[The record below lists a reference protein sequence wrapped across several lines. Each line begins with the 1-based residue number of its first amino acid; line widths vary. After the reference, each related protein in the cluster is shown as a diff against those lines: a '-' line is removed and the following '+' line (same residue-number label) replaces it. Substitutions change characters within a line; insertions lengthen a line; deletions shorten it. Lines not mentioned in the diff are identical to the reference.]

1 MATGI
6 SAKLPLRVTA
16 QDGPYELHKDL
27 VSVVKQNFKNLVL
40 TTPGE
45 RVMDTNFGVGIY
57 SMLFENYNSDVQTK
71 IRERIVSQTNEYL
84 PFVKIRSV
92 NFDDS
97 TIDTNRIFVAINYFI
112 EPLNFSDELQID
124 LNGEQI

>member
-6 SAKLPLRVTA
+6 SVKLPLRVTA
-16 QDGPYELHKDL
+16 EDGPYGLHKDL
-27 VSVVKQNFKNLVL
+27 VSVVRQNFKNLVL

-84 PFVKIRSV
+84 PFVKIRGI

-97 TIDTNRIFVAINYFI
+97 SIDANKIFVAINYFI